1 MALVSSHTRVH
12 TYIDILC
19 RVRITIQS
27 FTCTCILCIAHCASL
42 MFSHVVVVCGMV
54 VGSDESAAPIS
65 AAHALLGSRG
75 LPGRNDPLCA
85 LTWALGTRRDPHF
98 GLVVACPPQI
108 SFRRVLGSSLLGLG
122 SPRPSPDGWP
132 LVPPL
137 DPAPSGP
144 ASGPPCG
151 GSPRVEVSCFC
162 FCLAAPFYLLAG
174 QTRYLARARELRVL
188 QTLNK

>member
-1 MALVSSHTRVH
+1 MALVSSRTRVH

-27 FTCTCILCIAHCASL
+27 FTCILCIAHCASL

-54 VGSDESAAPIS
+54 VGSDERVPPIS
-65 AAHALLGSRG
+65 AAHAALGLARVARAQRPALCAYLGSRNASRS
-75 LPGRNDPLCA
+75 P
-85 LTWALGTRRDPHF
+85 F

-122 SPRPSPDGWP
+122 SHGPSPDGWP

-151 GSPRVEVSCFC
+151 GSPRVEVSCFYFVSPLPLTC
-162 FCLAAPFYLLAG
+162 
-174 QTRYLARARELRVL
+174 
-188 QTLNK
+188 